1 MGNLKITEKT
11 MPRNQLSKNE
21 IKCFVLKLK
30 DELYKERYSEGMTF
44 IAHKYLD
51 KILSKIEEY
60 RY

>member
-1 MGNLKITEKT
+1 
-11 MPRNQLSKNE
+11 MPRNQLSKDE
-21 IKCFVLKLK
+21 IKCFILKLK
-30 DELYKERYSEGMTF
+30 DDLYKERYSEGMTF